1 METRKLGR
9 TGLDVGVIG
18 LGTEH
23 IQGGPEA
30 HAEILR
36 LCAEAGANYIDLL
49 YIEPEYWE
57 TFGPVLR
64 PLRDH
69 FVLSAHWSSG
79 PEYDLAFCERTFENV
94 LAQVG
99 NDHVEVAMMTMI
111 DDGDRREAAWRETS
125 LERLRRYQE
134 QGRVGYIG
142 ASAHDPDVAR
152 EAVEGGWVDV
162 LMFPVNMVWHEEAK
176 QQALYRACVEHDVGL
191 VAMKAYHG
199 STLFTVNGEP
209 SGITPAQCLSYV
221 FSLPVAVA
229 VPGPKNVD
237 EWRSTLRYL
246 EATET
251 EKDYSSV
258 LGDLKFLLAGQCVYC
273 HHCLPCSEDIQIG
286 WVIWH
291 LDQVASRGL
300 DQVREWYQGFPVKA
314 SACIE
319 CGVCME
325 RCPFGVDI
333 PAKMQEAATA
343 FEEQAI

>member
-1 METRKLGR
+1 VETRKLGR

-69 FVLSAHWSSG
+69 FVLAAHWSSG
-79 PEYDLAFCERTFENV
+79 PEYDLGFCERTFENV

-111 DDGDRREAAWRETS
+111 DDGDRREAAWREAS

-199 STLFTVNGEP
+199 STLFTVNGKP

-237 EWRSTLRYL
+237 EWRSTLSYL
-246 EATET
+246 EATEA

-258 LGDLKFLLAGQCVYC
+258 LGDFSSLVARQCVYC
-273 HHCLPCSEDIQIG
+273 HHCLPCSQDIQIG

-291 LDQVASRGL
+291 LDQVANRGL

-333 PAKMQEAATA
+333 PAKMKEAADL
-343 FEEQAI
+343 FEAVS